1 YYFDNK
7 FISSKYFLHCS
18 FSNDNKGNQ
27 FDLSRES
34 PKCLGLLK
42 IVQGIIQNH
51 IACINHVERIQES
64 MDIIF
69 FVKQLHN

>member
-1 YYFDNK
+1 
-7 FISSKYFLHCS
+7 S
-18 FSNDNKGNQ
+18 FRNDNKGNQ

-51 IACINHVERIQES
+51 IACINHVYRSICSSIVCPIES
-64 MDIIF
+64 LTSIS
-69 FVKQLHN
+69 Q